1 MNIIEKFLDFEE
13 FPQKDWHKKAFISSF
28 VILVFILLMEIFKIR
43 SFQSFEKALT
53 DVFASKYGHPIMNFG
68 EGFLNDVMTIAANFF
83 DTKPMAIFAVIL
95 AAVLI
100 YFKKYL
106 RAVWMVYIVASGG
119 IIGIILKKIVQRPR
133 PLHHLV
139 VDDGFSF
146 PSGHSLASTL
156 LIWSVIIVILPLIK
170 KGLVKELLRWLL
182 IIIWGCILFS
192 RLYFG
197 AHYIGDVIGGVSL
210 AFTWIFLNLILWA
223 RILRKFS

>member
-13 FPQKDWHKKAFISSF
+13 FPSKNWHRKAFISSF

-43 SFQSFEKALT
+43 SFQNFEKSIT
-53 DVFASKYGHPIMNFG
+53 GWFSGKYGHPIMTLG
-68 EGFLNDVMTIAANFF
+68 EGFLNDMMTIAAKFF

-95 AAVLI
+95 AIGLI

-106 RAVWMVYIVASGG
+106 QAFWMVYIVASGG
-119 IIGIILKKIVQRPR
+119 VIGIILKKIVQRPR

-139 VDDGFSF
+139 ADDGFSF

-170 KGLVKELLRWLL
+170 RGLVKELIRYLL
-182 IIIWGCILFS
+182 ILIWGCILFS

-210 AFTWIFLNLILWA
+210 AFTWIFLNLLVWVQIF
-223 RILRKFS
+223 RKIS